1 MAISPGRLRSS
12 AWPLAL
18 AGILAV
24 AGTLAEPAAPGLSTS
39 TVRAAAPHPD
49 AGLRARVNRPAASDE
64 IYGYLPYW
72 QVDAG
77 TARRIDYRLVTTIAF
92 FALPVRANGTLSRSS
107 AGYRAYLSRAAR
119 AVTNAAHAHGVRVVP
134 TFQLFDG
141 GQLRRMRHFLHSRAA
156 QTRFIRQAISV
167 MIHRRADGANL
178 DFEPMPRSL
187 AAPFAAFI
195 GRFGRAMHARIPRS
209 QLVVATAALASS
221 RLIERLAPVVDR
233 FFIMAYDYRWS
244 GSRIPG
250 AVAPLSGRSL
260 NVASTV
266 RRYQRHAPAG
276 KLILGVPLYGYSWP
290 VAHTRSGIRVRVHP
304 AHWGGVRGVTYAAAL
319 RFLARHPRVRLH
331 TVPGQGAWFRYRD
344 AANRTMRE
352 VHFEDAG
359 LARTKFNY
367 AIARGLAGVGLWA
380 LGSDRGTSGVRRAL
394 LSTYVRPTREVA
406 VRATVGR
413 VRLVRGRIAVTGIV
427 RIVNR
432 GNRAERGRLHWR
444 IVSPRGRIV
453 ARGNRVL
460 ALGVGGTLRLPVRL
474 PAGSAIQRRAG
485 RYRLDTFFRSDHRTW
500 WSRSNR
506 FWQPY

>member
-167 MIHRRADGANL
+167 MVHRRADGANL

-260 NVASTV
+260 NVAS
-266 RRYQRHAPAG
+266 
-276 KLILGVPLYGYSWP
+276 
-290 VAHTRSGIRVRVHP
+290 
-304 AHWGGVRGVTYAAAL
+304 L

-460 ALGVGGTLRLPVRL
+460 ALGVGGALRLPVRL